1 MQAAKLEQHGL
12 GQLFG
17 NAERLRVELSV
28 TPPDNRRRDLDNLLK
43 AVLDGL
49 GFAGVYDDDSQIDEL
64 LVIRRPVRK
73 GEGGLDVSVA
83 VVGG

>member
-1 MQAAKLEQHGL
+1 MLASKLEQHGA

-17 NAERLRVELSV
+17 DSERLRVEMAV
-28 TPPDNRRRDLDNLLK
+28 TPPDRRRRDLDNLLK

-49 GFAGVYDDDSQIDEL
+49 GYADMYGDDSQIDEL

-73 GEGGLDVSVA
+73 GAGGLDVTVSILE
-83 VVGG
+83 G